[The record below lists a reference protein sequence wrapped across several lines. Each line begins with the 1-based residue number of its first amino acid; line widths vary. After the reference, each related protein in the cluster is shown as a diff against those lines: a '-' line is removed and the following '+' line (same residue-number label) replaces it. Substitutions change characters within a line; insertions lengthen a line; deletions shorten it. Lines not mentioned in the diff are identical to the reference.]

1 MMATTDRLAQL
12 INKLNK
18 SWRKD
23 AKKAIKYLMRLLA
36 EGVKTEAAITK
47 VQQRYPN
54 LSTLP
59 ELQPVLVEAAAYAYG
74 IVPGVLTTAQV
85 KLMGEQL
92 AGKWDESGMT
102 LSEKLHGVGVKMR
115 GAIVSTLQEQMRRN
129 KTWTE
134 AARALFDGYGD
145 DGQNVYNGGKDIISK
160 QDLPKYLQKVRE
172 ATGNDPRALAE
183 QRQAID
189 NINRLAKNGAPN
201 KALQAAYNKLLEAV
215 QKGNEKAIEKAVEVA
230 VNEKSRY
237 VAERITRTEMAR
249 AWADGFIAKIKDDAD
264 IVAVKFKLSSRHPV
278 FDICDMYAK
287 ADMYGLGAGIYPKDK
302 LPPLPVHPHCLCRYV
317 EVIEG
322 EVAMQQQR
330 DQVKEAGDK
339 WLNSLPEARRAQV
352 LGRKGLKAWEDGEDW
367 RKYMRG
373 YAGLGEVKGRL
384 HKAQLYKLPDIDN
397 EGTHNKYHSPKDVI
411 REFTTKRIRNSKY
424 DMRVSEHVN
433 LKPKMFADLESQL
446 NQAVR
451 RMSIN
456 SLERFPQ
463 IIISDDHD
471 LVGALGAYIA
481 KDNKLFINSLIL
493 DKKKHKAYLAAEK
506 EPLSKYRIATLVH
519 ELYHWKD
526 AIEYEQKYG
535 KITNQAE
542 YAKAISFHHK
552 PSVDK
557 LVSKGYNINEISRY
571 AFVMYRKRKY
581 DEVMTEYRTLM
592 LLAGGI
598 KNADKN
604 DS

>member
-18 SWRKD
+18 SWHRD
-23 AKKAIKYLMRLLA
+23 AKKAVKYLMRLLA
-36 EGVKTEAAITK
+36 KGEKTEAAITK

-59 ELQPVLVEAAAYAYG
+59 ELRPALVEAAAYAYG
-74 IVPGVLTTAQV
+74 IVPSALTTVQV

-92 AGKWDESGMT
+92 ASKWDESGMT

-134 AARALFDGYGD
+134 AARALYDGYGE
-145 DGQNVYNGGKDIISK
+145 DGQNVHNGGKDIISR
-160 QDLPKYLQKVRE
+160 QDLPKYLQKVRV
-172 ATGNDPRALAE
+172 ATGNDLQALAE

-189 NINRLAKNGAPN
+189 KINRLAKNGAPN
-201 KALQAAYNKLLEAV
+201 KALQAAYNELLEAV

-249 AWADGFIAKIKDDAD
+249 AWADGFVAKMKKDAD

-322 EVAMQQQR
+322 EVDMQQQR
-330 DQVKEAGDK
+330 DQVREAGDK
-339 WLNSLPEARRAQV
+339 WLNSLPESRRVQV
-352 LGRKGLKAWEDGEDW
+352 LGRKGLKACEDGEDW

-373 YAGLGEVKGRL
+373 YAGLRKVESRLRGVDTRNMANGGR
-384 HKAQLYKLPDIDN
+384 KSKFIKL
-397 EGTHNKYHSPKDVI
+397 T
-411 REFTTKRIRNSKY
+411 
-424 DMRVSEHVN
+424 
-433 LKPKMFADLESQL
+433 
-446 NQAVR
+446 
-451 RMSIN
+451 
-456 SLERFPQ
+456 
-463 IIISDDHD
+463 
-471 LVGALGAYIA
+471 
-481 KDNKLFINSLIL
+481 
-493 DKKKHKAYLAAEK
+493 
-506 EPLSKYRIATLVH
+506 
-519 ELYHWKD
+519 
-526 AIEYEQKYG
+526 
-535 KITNQAE
+535 
-542 YAKAISFHHK
+542 
-552 PSVDK
+552 
-557 LVSKGYNINEISRY
+557 
-571 AFVMYRKRKY
+571 
-581 DEVMTEYRTLM
+581 
-592 LLAGGI
+592 
-598 KNADKN
+598 
-604 DS
+604 

>member
-23 AKKAIKYLMRLLA
+23 AKKVVAYLQRLIA
-36 EGVKTEAAITK
+36 SGMKFEEALDN
-47 VQQRYPN
+47 VQRHYGK
-54 LSTLP
+54 LFTLP
-59 ELQPVLVEAAAYAYG
+59 ELKPALVEAAAYAYG
-74 IVPGVLTTAQV
+74 IVPTMLTKAQV
-85 KLMGEQL
+85 ESMGEEL

-134 AARALFDGYGD
+134 AARALYDGYGD

-172 ATGNDPRALAE
+172 ATGNDLQALAE

-322 EVAMQQQR
+322 EVDMKQQR
-330 DQVKEAGDK
+330 DQVQEAGDK

-367 RKYMRG
+367 QRYMRG
-373 YAGLGEVKGRL
+373 YTGLREVKGRL
-384 HKAQLYKLPDIDN
+384 SDLPT
-397 EGTHNKYHSPKDVI
+397 G
-411 REFTTKRIRNSKY
+411 
-424 DMRVSEHVN
+424 
-433 LKPKMFADLESQL
+433 A
-446 NQAVR
+446 
-451 RMSIN
+451 
-456 SLERFPQ
+456 
-463 IIISDDHD
+463 IS
-471 LVGALGAYIA
+471 GAL
-481 KDNKLFINSLIL
+481 N
-493 DKKKHKAYLAAEK
+493 
-506 EPLSKYRIATLVH
+506 
-519 ELYHWKD
+519 
-526 AIEYEQKYG
+526 
-535 KITNQAE
+535 
-542 YAKAISFHHK
+542 
-552 PSVDK
+552 
-557 LVSKGYNINEISRY
+557 
-571 AFVMYRKRKY
+571 
-581 DEVMTEYRTLM
+581 
-592 LLAGGI
+592 
-598 KNADKN
+598 DKN
-604 DS
+604 DPDYIRRYKHAERYYEARRKNGIRAFVNKIHQNTGYPKKRLESIYNHVFINEYDLATGHSRFSPSYEMTQSFQRLLEGKNIQAHDILMLKHEHLEFAIMHKLGYNYDRAHDLTNTKYNYSKAETEWRRKHANT

>member
-1 MMATTDRLAQL
+1 MMTTTDRLAQL

-18 SWRKD
+18 SWRRD
-23 AKKAIKYLMRLLA
+23 AKKAVKYLMRLLA

-59 ELQPVLVEAAAYAYG
+59 ELQPALVEAAAYAYG
-74 IVPGVLTTAQV
+74 IVPSVLTTAQV

-92 AGKWDESGMT
+92 ASKWDESGMT

-115 GAIVSTLQEQMRRN
+115 DAIVSTLQEQMRRN

-134 AARALFDGYGD
+134 AARALYDGYGD
-145 DGQNVYNGGKDIISK
+145 DGQNVYNDGKDIISR
-160 QDLPKYLQKVRE
+160 QELPKYLQKVRV
-172 ATGNDPRALAE
+172 ATGNDLQALAE

-249 AWADGFIAKIKDDAD
+249 AWADGFIAKMQKDAD

-322 EVAMQQQR
+322 EVDMQQQR
-330 DQVKEAGDK
+330 DQVREAGDK
-339 WLNSLPEARRAQV
+339 WLNSLPESRRAQV

-373 YAGLGEVKGRL
+373 YAGLREAESRL
-384 HKAQLYKLPDIDN
+384 QLYKPVELSEKTITD
-397 EGTHNKYHSPKDVI
+397 EYQSPKGSIKKFQTRKV
-411 REFTTKRIRNSKY
+411 KNAAY
-424 DMRVSEHVN
+424 DIHVSENVN
-433 LKPKMFADLESQL
+433 LKPKMLAEVNRQINKCIDLLGVRNKEALPKIVIASNDDL
-446 NQAVR
+446 NDALGSYVACENKLY
-451 RMSIN
+451 IN
-456 SLERFPQ
+456 SETLHR
-463 IIISDDHD
+463 
-471 LVGALGAYIA
+471 
-481 KDNKLFINSLIL
+481 
-493 DKKKHKAYLAAEK
+493 KAYEK
-506 EPLSKYRIATLVH
+506 YLATLKNPASRNPLMTMLH
-519 ELYHWKD
+519 EMIHWQD
-526 AIEYEQKYG
+526 ARKYVAKFGEITQQDEYMAHIIEKHR
-535 KITNQAE
+535 I
-542 YAKAISFHHK
+542 F
-552 PSVDK
+552 VDK
-557 LVSKGYNINEISRY
+557 LVQKRYNFAEISDY
-571 AFVMYRKRKY
+571 ASRMYIGGRY
-581 DEVMTEYRTLM
+581 DEVMTEYRVKK
-592 LLAGGI
+592 LLG
-598 KNADKN
+598 
-604 DS
+604 

>member
-23 AKKAIKYLMRLLA
+23 AKKAVKYLMRLLA
-36 EGVKTEAAITK
+36 EGVKTEAAIAK

-59 ELQPVLVEAAAYAYG
+59 ELQPALVEAAAYAYG
-74 IVPGVLTTAQV
+74 IVPSALTTAQI

-129 KTWTE
+129 KIWTE
-134 AARALFDGYGD
+134 AARALYDGYGD
-145 DGQNVYNGGKDIISK
+145 DGQNVYNGGKDIISR

-172 ATGNDPRALAE
+172 ATGNDLQALAE

-249 AWADGFIAKIKDDAD
+249 AWADGFIAKMKTDAD
-264 IVAVKFKLSSRHPV
+264 IVAVKFKLSSCHPV

-322 EVAMQQQR
+322 EVDMQQQR
-330 DQVKEAGDK
+330 DQVREAGDK
-339 WLNSLPEARRAQV
+339 WLNSLSESRRAQV

-367 RKYMRG
+367 QGYMRG
-373 YAGLGEVKGRL
+373 YAGLREVKGRL
-384 HKAQLYKLPDIDN
+384 SGIKIQLHADKKSN
-397 EGTHNKYHSPKDVI
+397 EELMAENLVPPTDEFIESIAKKYGM
-411 REFTTKRIRNSKY
+411 TYTKGKKGE
-424 DMRVSEHVN
+424 D
-433 LKPKMFADLESQL
+433 
-446 NQAVR
+446 
-451 RMSIN
+451 
-456 SLERFPQ
+456 RFY
-463 IIISDDHD
+463 SDDGKPIYPPNN
-471 LVGALGAYIA
+471 GAIG
-481 KDNKLFINSLIL
+481 KE
-493 DKKKHKAYLAAEK
+493 EK
-506 EPLSKYRIATLVH
+506 TL
-519 ELYHWKD
+519 L
-526 AIEYEQKYG
+526 
-535 KITNQAE
+535 
-542 YAKAISFHHK
+542 
-552 PSVDK
+552 P
-557 LVSKGYNINEISRY
+557 KGTVISRY
-571 AFVMYRKRKY
+571 GPNRGVFVSPAKTSLEERA
-581 DEVMTEYRTLM
+581 LP
-592 LLAGGI
+592 
-598 KNADKN
+598 KNTREKNELHTFVLKN
-604 DS
+604 DVTCYKSIVAPWFAQKGGGVQLRFTNSLQELLDRGDLDEC

>member
-23 AKKAIKYLMRLLA
+23 AKKAVKYLMRLLA

-59 ELQPVLVEAAAYAYG
+59 ELQPALVEAAAYAYG
-74 IVPGVLTTAQV
+74 IVPSVLTTAQV

-92 AGKWDESGMT
+92 ASKWDESGMT

-115 GAIVSTLQEQMRRN
+115 DAIVSTLQEQMRRN

-134 AARALFDGYGD
+134 AARALYDGYGD
-145 DGQNVYNGGKDIISK
+145 DGQNVYNDGKDIISR
-160 QDLPKYLQKVRE
+160 QELPKYLQKVRV
-172 ATGNDPRALAE
+172 ATGNDLQALAE

-189 NINRLAKNGAPN
+189 NINRLAKNGSPN

-215 QKGNEKAIEKAVEVA
+215 QKGNEKAIVKAVEVA

-249 AWADGFIAKIKDDAD
+249 AWADGFIAKMKTDAD

-322 EVAMQQQR
+322 EVDMQQQR
-330 DQVKEAGDK
+330 DQVREAGDK
-339 WLNSLPEARRAQV
+339 WLNSLPESRRAQV
-352 LGRKGLKAWEDGEDW
+352 LGRKGLKAWEDGKDW

-373 YAGLGEVKGRL
+373 YAGLREAESRL
-384 HKAQLYKLPDIDN
+384 QLYKPVELSEKTITD
-397 EGTHNKYHSPKDVI
+397 EYQSPKGSIKKFQTRKVKNDA
-411 REFTTKRIRNSKY
+411 Y
-424 DMRVSEHVN
+424 DIHVSENVN
-433 LKPKMFADLESQL
+433 LKPKMLAEVNRQINKCIDLLGVRNKEALPKIVIASNDDL
-446 NQAVR
+446 NDALGSYVACENKLY
-451 RMSIN
+451 IN
-456 SLERFPQ
+456 SETLHR
-463 IIISDDHD
+463 
-471 LVGALGAYIA
+471 
-481 KDNKLFINSLIL
+481 
-493 DKKKHKAYLAAEK
+493 KAYEK
-506 EPLSKYRIATLVH
+506 YLATLKNPASRNPLMTMLH
-519 ELYHWKD
+519 EMIHWQD
-526 AIEYEQKYG
+526 ARKYVAKFGEITQQDEYMAHIIEKHR
-535 KITNQAE
+535 I
-542 YAKAISFHHK
+542 F
-552 PSVDK
+552 VDK
-557 LVSKGYNINEISRY
+557 LVQKRYNFAEISDY
-571 AFVMYRKRKY
+571 ASRMYIGGRY
-581 DEVMTEYRTLM
+581 DEVMTEYRVKK
-592 LLAGGI
+592 LLG
-598 KNADKN
+598 
-604 DS
+604 

>member
-1 MMATTDRLAQL
+1 MLLVIMAVAMMATTDRLAQL

-23 AKKAIKYLMRLLA
+23 AKKAVAYLQRLIA
-36 EGVKTEAAITK
+36 SGMKFEEALDN
-47 VQQRYPN
+47 VQRHYGK
-54 LSTLP
+54 LFTLP
-59 ELQPVLVEAAAYAYG
+59 ELKPALVEAAAYAYG
-74 IVPGVLTTAQV
+74 IVPTMLTKAQV
-85 KLMGEQL
+85 ESMGEEL
-92 AGKWDESGMT
+92 ADKWDESGMT

-134 AARALFDGYGD
+134 AARALYDGYGD
-145 DGQNVYNGGKDIISK
+145 DGQNVYNGGKDIISR

-172 ATGNDPRALAE
+172 ATGNDLQALAE

-249 AWADGFIAKIKDDAD
+249 AWADGFIAKIKDDTD

-278 FDICDMYAK
+278 FDICDMYLK

-322 EVAMQQQR
+322 EVDMQQQR
-330 DQVKEAGDK
+330 DQVQEAGDK
-339 WLNSLPEARRAQV
+339 WLNSLPESRRAQV

-373 YAGLGEVKGRL
+373 YAGLREAESRL
-384 HKAQLYKLPDIDN
+384 QLYKPVELSEKTITD
-397 EGTHNKYHSPKDVI
+397 EYQSPKGSIKKFQTRKV
-411 REFTTKRIRNSKY
+411 KNAAY
-424 DMRVSEHVN
+424 DIHVSENVN
-433 LKPKMFADLESQL
+433 LKPKMLAEVNRQINKCIDLLGVRNKEALPKIVIASNDDL
-446 NQAVR
+446 NDALGSYVACENKLY
-451 RMSIN
+451 IN
-456 SLERFPQ
+456 SETLHR
-463 IIISDDHD
+463 
-471 LVGALGAYIA
+471 
-481 KDNKLFINSLIL
+481 
-493 DKKKHKAYLAAEK
+493 KAYEK
-506 EPLSKYRIATLVH
+506 YLATLKNPASRNPLMTMLH
-519 ELYHWKD
+519 EMIHWQD
-526 AIEYEQKYG
+526 A
-535 KITNQAE
+535 
-542 YAKAISFHHK
+542 
-552 PSVDK
+552 
-557 LVSKGYNINEISRY
+557 
-571 AFVMYRKRKY
+571 RKY
-581 DEVMTEYRTLM
+581 VAKFGEITQQDEYMAHIIENIGVL
-592 LLAGGI
+592 
-598 KNADKN
+598 
-604 DS
+604 

>member
-23 AKKAIKYLMRLLA
+23 AKKAVAYLQRLIA
-36 EGVKTEAAITK
+36 SGMKFEEALDN
-47 VQQRYPN
+47 VQRHYGK
-54 LSTLP
+54 LFTLP
-59 ELQPVLVEAAAYAYG
+59 ELKPALVEAAAYAYG
-74 IVPGVLTTAQV
+74 IVPTMLTKAQV
-85 KLMGEQL
+85 ESMGEEL
-92 AGKWDESGMT
+92 ADKWDESGMT

-134 AARALFDGYGD
+134 AARALYDGYGD
-145 DGQNVYNGGKDIISK
+145 DGQNVYNGGKDIISR

-172 ATGNDPRALAE
+172 ATGNDLQALAE

-249 AWADGFIAKIKDDAD
+249 AWADGFIAKIKDDTD

-278 FDICDMYAK
+278 FDICDMYLK

-322 EVAMQQQR
+322 EVDMQQQR
-330 DQVKEAGDK
+330 DQVREAGDK
-339 WLNSLPEARRAQV
+339 WLNSLPESRRAQV

-373 YAGLGEVKGRL
+373 YAGLREAESRL
-384 HKAQLYKLPDIDN
+384 QLYKPVELSEKTITD
-397 EGTHNKYHSPKDVI
+397 EYQSPKGSIKKFQTRKV
-411 REFTTKRIRNSKY
+411 KNAAY
-424 DMRVSEHVN
+424 DIHVSENVN
-433 LKPKMFADLESQL
+433 LKPKMLAEVNRQINKCIDLLGVRNKEALPKIVIASNDDL
-446 NQAVR
+446 NDALGSYVACENKLY
-451 RMSIN
+451 IN
-456 SLERFPQ
+456 SETLHR
-463 IIISDDHD
+463 
-471 LVGALGAYIA
+471 
-481 KDNKLFINSLIL
+481 
-493 DKKKHKAYLAAEK
+493 KAYEK
-506 EPLSKYRIATLVH
+506 YLATLKNPASRNPLMTMLH
-519 ELYHWKD
+519 EMIHWQD
-526 AIEYEQKYG
+526 ARKYVAKFGEITQQDEYMAHIIEKHR
-535 KITNQAE
+535 I
-542 YAKAISFHHK
+542 F
-552 PSVDK
+552 VDK
-557 LVSKGYNINEISRY
+557 LVQKRYNFAEISDY
-571 AFVMYRKRKY
+571 ASRMYIGGRY
-581 DEVMTEYRTLM
+581 DEVMTEYRVKK
-592 LLAGGI
+592 LLG
-598 KNADKN
+598 
-604 DS
+604 

>member
-12 INKLNK
+12 IEKLNK
-18 SWRKD
+18 SWRRD

-36 EGVKTEAAITK
+36 EGVKTEAAIAK

-59 ELQPVLVEAAAYAYG
+59 ELQPALVEAAAYAYG
-74 IVPGVLTTAQV
+74 IVPSVLTTAQV

-115 GAIVSTLQEQMRRN
+115 DAIVNTLQEQMRRN

-145 DGQNVYNGGKDIISK
+145 DDQNVYNGGKDIISR
-160 QDLPKYLQKVRE
+160 QELPKYLQKVRV
-172 ATGNDPRALAE
+172 ATGNDLQALAE

-264 IVAVKFKLSSRHPV
+264 VVAVKFKLSSRHPV

-322 EVAMQQQR
+322 EVDMKQQR
-330 DQVKEAGDK
+330 DQVREAGDK
-339 WLNSLPEARRAQV
+339 WLNSLPESRRVQV

-367 RKYMRG
+367 RKHMRG
-373 YAGLGEVKGRL
+373 YAGLKEAESRLRGIDTRNMANGGR
-384 HKAQLYKLPDIDN
+384 KSKFIKLT
-397 EGTHNKYHSPKDVI
+397 E
-411 REFTTKRIRNSKY
+411 
-424 DMRVSEHVN
+424 
-433 LKPKMFADLESQL
+433 
-446 NQAVR
+446 
-451 RMSIN
+451 
-456 SLERFPQ
+456 
-463 IIISDDHD
+463 
-471 LVGALGAYIA
+471 
-481 KDNKLFINSLIL
+481 
-493 DKKKHKAYLAAEK
+493 AEK
-506 EPLSKYRIATLVH
+506 DFIIKE
-519 ELYHWKD
+519 
-526 AIEYEQKYG
+526 
-535 KITNQAE
+535 
-542 YAKAISFHHK
+542 AKAIGIDEKYIRFRDCRATGYDDEDNLIYVSSQIF
-552 PSVDK
+552 PAQDDSPIARDRMSVRAVLAHEYYGHMANRNTSLPRNNWIDEFRASYRGAQKCSNLTDEERADLVRDAYDRAKEAGVTVK
-557 LVSKGYNINEISRY
+557 LTKFARRALYG
-571 AFVMYRKRKY
+571 F
-581 DEVMTEYRTLM
+581 
-592 LLAGGI
+592 
-598 KNADKN
+598 
-604 DS
+604 

>member
-18 SWRKD
+18 SWRIE
-23 AKKAIKYLMRLLA
+23 AKKAVKYLMRLLA
-36 EGVKTEAAITK
+36 KGVKTEAAITK

-59 ELQPVLVEAAAYAYG
+59 ELQPALVEAAAYAYG
-74 IVPGVLTTAQV
+74 IVPSMLTTAQV

-115 GAIVSTLQEQMRRN
+115 SAIVSTLQEQMRRN

-134 AARALFDGYGD
+134 AARALYDGYGD
-145 DGQNVYNGGKDIISK
+145 DGQNVYNGGKDIISR

-172 ATGNDPRALAE
+172 ATGNDLQALAE

-249 AWADGFIAKIKDDAD
+249 AWADGFIAKMKTDAD

-322 EVAMQQQR
+322 EVDMQQQH
-330 DQVKEAGDK
+330 DQVQEAGNK
-339 WLNSLPEARRAQV
+339 WLNSLPESRRAQV

-373 YAGLGEVKGRL
+373 YAGLREAASRLSGIKLQPHAGKKSNEELMAENLVPPTDEFIESIAKKYGMTYTKGKKGE
-384 HKAQLYKLPDIDN
+384 D
-397 EGTHNKYHSPKDVI
+397 
-411 REFTTKRIRNSKY
+411 
-424 DMRVSEHVN
+424 
-433 LKPKMFADLESQL
+433 
-446 NQAVR
+446 
-451 RMSIN
+451 
-456 SLERFPQ
+456 RFY
-463 IIISDDHD
+463 SDDGKPIYPPNNGA
-471 LVGALGAYIA
+471 VG
-481 KDNKLFINSLIL
+481 KEEKVIL
-493 DKKKHKAYLAAEK
+493 
-506 EPLSKYRIATLVH
+506 P
-519 ELYHWKD
+519 
-526 AIEYEQKYG
+526 
-535 KITNQAE
+535 
-542 YAKAISFHHK
+542 
-552 PSVDK
+552 
-557 LVSKGYNINEISRY
+557 KGTVISRY
-571 AFVMYRKRKY
+571 GGNAGKYASPEGTAMEARALSKQTREQNDLHTFVLEKDVECLQSEVAPWFGQEGRGVQYRLQSTIESMLKRGEISEK
-581 DEVMTEYRTLM
+581 
-592 LLAGGI
+592 
-598 KNADKN
+598 
-604 DS
+604 

>member
-1 MMATTDRLAQL
+1 MMTTTDRLAQL

-23 AKKAIKYLMRLLA
+23 AKKAVAYLQRLIA
-36 EGVKTEAAITK
+36 SGMKFEEALDN
-47 VQQRYPN
+47 VQRHYGK
-54 LSTLP
+54 LFTLP
-59 ELQPVLVEAAAYAYG
+59 ELRPALVEAAAYAYG
-74 IVPGVLTTAQV
+74 IVPTMLTKAQV
-85 KLMGEQL
+85 ESMGEEL
-92 AGKWDESGMT
+92 ADNWDESGMT

-134 AARALFDGYGD
+134 AARALYDGYGD
-145 DGQNVYNGGKDIISK
+145 DGQNVYNGGKDIISR

-172 ATGNDPRALAE
+172 ATGNDLQALAE

-249 AWADGFIAKIKDDAD
+249 AWADGFIAKMKTDAD

-322 EVAMQQQR
+322 EVDMQQQR
-330 DQVKEAGDK
+330 DQVREAGDK
-339 WLNSLPEARRAQV
+339 WLNSLPESRRVQV
-352 LGRKGLKAWEDGEDW
+352 LGRKGLKAWEDGKDW

-373 YAGLGEVKGRL
+373 FSGFREAESRL
-384 HKAQLYKLPDIDN
+384 
-397 EGTHNKYHSPKDVI
+397 S
-411 REFTTKRIRNSKY
+411 
-424 DMRVSEHVN
+424 
-433 LKPKMFADLESQL
+433 
-446 NQAVR
+446 
-451 RMSIN
+451 
-456 SLERFPQ
+456 
-463 IIISDDHD
+463 
-471 LVGALGAYIA
+471 
-481 KDNKLFINSLIL
+481 
-493 DKKKHKAYLAAEK
+493 
-506 EPLSKYRIATLVH
+506 
-519 ELYHWKD
+519 
-526 AIEYEQKYG
+526 
-535 KITNQAE
+535 
-542 YAKAISFHHK
+542 
-552 PSVDK
+552 
-557 LVSKGYNINEISRY
+557 
-571 AFVMYRKRKY
+571 
-581 DEVMTEYRTLM
+581 
-592 LLAGGI
+592 GI
-598 KNADKN
+598 KNQLHAGKKSNEELMAENLVPPTDEFIESIAKKYGMTYTKGKQGEDRFYADNGKAIYPPNNGAVGKEQKVILKVNTIIDRFGGNYGYYTSPEGTALEARALDKGARAKN
-604 DS
+604 DLHKFKVVKELPCYESRVAPWFNQKGNGTQYRLFKSIDELLKEGFLVEISS

>member
-1 MMATTDRLAQL
+1 MTTTDRLAQL

-23 AKKAIKYLMRLLA
+23 AKKAVAYLQRLLA
-36 EGVKTEAAITK
+36 SGMKFEEALDN
-47 VQQRYPN
+47 VQRHYGK
-54 LSTLP
+54 LFTLP
-59 ELQPVLVEAAAYAYG
+59 ELRPALVEAAAYAYG
-74 IVPGVLTTAQV
+74 IVPTMLTKAQV
-85 KLMGEQL
+85 ESMGEEL
-92 AGKWDESGMT
+92 ADKWDESGMT

-134 AARALFDGYGD
+134 AARALYDGYGD
-145 DGQNVYNGGKDIISK
+145 DGQNVYNGGKDIISR

-172 ATGNDPRALAE
+172 ATGNDLQALAE

-249 AWADGFIAKIKDDAD
+249 AWADGFIAKMQKDAD

-322 EVAMQQQR
+322 EVDMQQQR
-330 DQVKEAGDK
+330 DQVREAGDK
-339 WLNSLPEARRAQV
+339 WLNSLLESRRAQV

-373 YAGLGEVKGRL
+373 YAGLREMKSRLKESVLEPQKRGVKTIITQ
-384 HKAQLYKLPDIDN
+384 KTIDN
-397 EGTHNKYHSPKDVI
+397 IGQFQYPGFTKRENELMLQAQKELLAIARDKNNSNEVAMVLTSDLKGKTILLGNENSVDFGTAKAKNILARGESLYIIHNHPRGYGFSLDDIHILTDNNSVKSISLITNSGRIETLQKTANYDKIMINKIQTKVLKRCRKNNLDYETYI
-411 REFTTKRIRNSKY
+411 KLLLKEFTEGG
-424 DMRVSEHVN
+424 MV
-433 LKPKMFADLESQL
+433 LW
-446 NQAVR
+446 
-451 RMSIN
+451 
-456 SLERFPQ
+456 
-463 IIISDDHD
+463 
-471 LVGALGAYIA
+471 
-481 KDNKLFINSLIL
+481 KL
-493 DKKKHKAYLAAEK
+493 
-506 EPLSKYRIATLVH
+506 
-519 ELYHWKD
+519 
-526 AIEYEQKYG
+526 
-535 KITNQAE
+535 
-542 YAKAISFHHK
+542 
-552 PSVDK
+552 
-557 LVSKGYNINEISRY
+557 
-571 AFVMYRKRKY
+571 
-581 DEVMTEYRTLM
+581 
-592 LLAGGI
+592 
-598 KNADKN
+598 
-604 DS
+604 

>member
-23 AKKAIKYLMRLLA
+23 AKKAVAYLQRLIA
-36 EGVKTEAAITK
+36 SGMKFEEALDN
-47 VQQRYPN
+47 VQRHYGK
-54 LSTLP
+54 LFTLP
-59 ELQPVLVEAAAYAYG
+59 ELKPALVEAAAYAYG
-74 IVPGVLTTAQV
+74 IVPTMLTKAQV
-85 KLMGEQL
+85 ESMGEEL
-92 AGKWDESGMT
+92 ADKWDESGMT

-134 AARALFDGYGD
+134 AARALYDGYGD
-145 DGQNVYNGGKDIISK
+145 DGQNVYNGGKDIISR

-172 ATGNDPRALAE
+172 ATGNDLQALAE

-249 AWADGFIAKIKDDAD
+249 AWADGFIAKIKDDTD

-278 FDICDMYAK
+278 FDICDMYLK

-322 EVAMQQQR
+322 EVDMQQQR
-330 DQVKEAGDK
+330 DQVQEAGDK
-339 WLNSLPEARRAQV
+339 WLNSLPESRRAQV

-373 YAGLGEVKGRL
+373 YAGLREAESRL
-384 HKAQLYKLPDIDN
+384 QLYKPVELSEKTITD
-397 EGTHNKYHSPKDVI
+397 EYQSPKGSIKKFQTRKV
-411 REFTTKRIRNSKY
+411 KNAAY
-424 DMRVSEHVN
+424 DIHVSENVN
-433 LKPKMFADLESQL
+433 LKPKMLAEVNRQINKCIDLLGVRNKEALPKIVIASNDDL
-446 NQAVR
+446 NDALGSYVACENKLY
-451 RMSIN
+451 IN
-456 SLERFPQ
+456 SETLHR
-463 IIISDDHD
+463 
-471 LVGALGAYIA
+471 
-481 KDNKLFINSLIL
+481 
-493 DKKKHKAYLAAEK
+493 KAYEK
-506 EPLSKYRIATLVH
+506 YLATLKNPASRNPLMTMLH
-519 ELYHWKD
+519 EMIHWQD
-526 AIEYEQKYG
+526 A
-535 KITNQAE
+535 
-542 YAKAISFHHK
+542 
-552 PSVDK
+552 
-557 LVSKGYNINEISRY
+557 
-571 AFVMYRKRKY
+571 RKY
-581 DEVMTEYRTLM
+581 VAKFGEITQQDEYMAHIIENIGVL
-592 LLAGGI
+592 
-598 KNADKN
+598 
-604 DS
+604 

>member
-12 INKLNK
+12 IDKLNK

-47 VQQRYPN
+47 VLQRYPN

-59 ELQPVLVEAAAYAYG
+59 ELQPALVEAAAYAYG

-115 GAIVSTLQEQMRRN
+115 DAIVSTLQEQMRRN

-134 AARALFDGYGD
+134 AARALFDGYGE
-145 DGQNVYNGGKDIISK
+145 DGQNVHNGGKDIISR
-160 QDLPKYLQKVRE
+160 QELPKYLQKVRE
-172 ATGNDPRALAE
+172 ATGNDPQALAE

-189 NINRLAKNGAPN
+189 NINHLAKNGAPN

-249 AWADGFIAKIKDDAD
+249 AWADGFIAKMKTDAD

-322 EVAMQQQR
+322 EVDMQQQR
-330 DQVKEAGDK
+330 DQVREAGDK
-339 WLNSLPEARRAQV
+339 WLNSLPESRRAQV
-352 LGRKGLKAWEDGEDW
+352 LGRKGLKAWEDGKDW

-373 YAGLGEVKGRL
+373 YAGLREVKGRL
-384 HKAQLYKLPDIDN
+384 RGIKLQLHAGKKSNEELMAENLVPPTDEFIESIAKKYGMTYTKGKKGEDRFYADNGKAIYPPNNGAVGKEQKAMLKVNTIIDRFGGN
-397 EGTHNKYHSPKDVI
+397 YGYYTSPEGT
-411 REFTTKRIRNSKY
+411 
-424 DMRVSEHVN
+424 
-433 LKPKMFADLESQL
+433 ALE
-446 NQAVR
+446 AR
-451 RMSIN
+451 
-456 SLERFPQ
+456 
-463 IIISDDHD
+463 
-471 LVGALGAYIA
+471 A
-481 KDNKLFINSLIL
+481 L
-493 DKKKHKAYLAAEK
+493 DKGARAKNDLHKFKVVK
-506 EPLSKYRIATLVH
+506 ELPCYESRVAPWFNQKGNGTQYRLLKSIDELLKEGFLV
-519 ELYHWKD
+519 
-526 AIEYEQKYG
+526 
-535 KITNQAE
+535 
-542 YAKAISFHHK
+542 
-552 PSVDK
+552 
-557 LVSKGYNINEISRY
+557 EIS
-571 AFVMYRKRKY
+571 
-581 DEVMTEYRTLM
+581 
-592 LLAGGI
+592 
-598 KNADKN
+598 
-604 DS
+604 S

>member
-1 MMATTDRLAQL
+1 MMTTTDRLAQL

-23 AKKAIKYLMRLLA
+23 AKKAVAYLQRLIA
-36 EGVKTEAAITK
+36 SGMKFEEALDN
-47 VQQRYPN
+47 VQRHYGK
-54 LSTLP
+54 LFTLP
-59 ELQPVLVEAAAYAYG
+59 ELRPALVEAAAYAYG
-74 IVPGVLTTAQV
+74 IVPTMLTKAQV
-85 KLMGEQL
+85 ESMGEEL
-92 AGKWDESGMT
+92 ADKWDESGMT
-102 LSEKLHGVGVKMR
+102 LSEKLHGVGVNMR

-134 AARALFDGYGD
+134 AARALYDGYGD
-145 DGQNVYNGGKDIISK
+145 DGQNVYNGGKDIISR

-172 ATGNDPRALAE
+172 ATGNDLQALAE

-249 AWADGFIAKIKDDAD
+249 AWADGFIAKMQKDAD

-322 EVAMQQQR
+322 EVDMQQQR
-330 DQVKEAGDK
+330 DQVREAGDK
-339 WLNSLPEARRAQV
+339 WLNSLPESRRVQV

-373 YAGLGEVKGRL
+373 YAGLREAESRLSGIKLHAGKKSNEELMAENLVPPTDEFIESIAKKYGMTYTKGKKGE
-384 HKAQLYKLPDIDN
+384 D
-397 EGTHNKYHSPKDVI
+397 
-411 REFTTKRIRNSKY
+411 
-424 DMRVSEHVN
+424 
-433 LKPKMFADLESQL
+433 
-446 NQAVR
+446 
-451 RMSIN
+451 
-456 SLERFPQ
+456 RFY
-463 IIISDDHD
+463 SDDGKPIYPPNN
-471 LVGALGAYIA
+471 GAIG
-481 KDNKLFINSLIL
+481 KE
-493 DKKKHKAYLAAEK
+493 EK
-506 EPLSKYRIATLVH
+506 TVLP
-519 ELYHWKD
+519 
-526 AIEYEQKYG
+526 
-535 KITNQAE
+535 
-542 YAKAISFHHK
+542 
-552 PSVDK
+552 
-557 LVSKGYNINEISRY
+557 KGTVISRY
-571 AFVMYRKRKY
+571 GSNRGVFVSPAKTSLEERA
-581 DEVMTEYRTLM
+581 LP
-592 LLAGGI
+592 
-598 KNADKN
+598 KNTREKNELHTFVLKN
-604 DS
+604 DVTCYKSIVAPWFAQKGRGVQLRLVNSLQELLDRGDLDEC

>member
-23 AKKAIKYLMRLLA
+23 AKKAVAYLQRLIA
-36 EGVKTEAAITK
+36 SGMKFEEALDN
-47 VQQRYPN
+47 VQRHYGK
-54 LSTLP
+54 LFTLP
-59 ELQPVLVEAAAYAYG
+59 ELRPALVEAAAYAYG
-74 IVPGVLTTAQV
+74 IVPSVLTTAQV

-134 AARALFDGYGD
+134 AARALYDGYGD
-145 DGQNVYNGGKDIISK
+145 DGQNVYNGGKDIISR

-172 ATGNDPRALAE
+172 ATGNDLQALAE

-189 NINRLAKNGAPN
+189 KINRLAKNGAPN
-201 KALQAAYNKLLEAV
+201 KALQAAYNELLEAV

-249 AWADGFIAKIKDDAD
+249 AWADGFIAKMKKDAD

-322 EVAMQQQR
+322 EVDMQQQR
-330 DQVKEAGDK
+330 DQVREAGDK
-339 WLNSLPEARRAQV
+339 WLNSLPESRRAQV
-352 LGRKGLKAWEDGEDW
+352 LGRKGLKAWNDGKDW

-373 YAGLGEVKGRL
+373 YAGLREAESRLSGIKLQPHAGKKSNEELMAENLVPPTDEFIESIAKKYGMTYTKGKKGE
-384 HKAQLYKLPDIDN
+384 D
-397 EGTHNKYHSPKDVI
+397 
-411 REFTTKRIRNSKY
+411 
-424 DMRVSEHVN
+424 
-433 LKPKMFADLESQL
+433 
-446 NQAVR
+446 
-451 RMSIN
+451 
-456 SLERFPQ
+456 RFY
-463 IIISDDHD
+463 SDDGKPIYPPNN
-471 LVGALGAYIA
+471 GAIGKEEKTTLPKGTVVSRYGSNRGKYTSPDGTSLGER
-481 KDNKLFINSLIL
+481 SL
-493 DKKKHKAYLAAEK
+493 DKKTRYDNELHRFKLTEEIECIEGVVAPWFDQVGKGIQYKFSESIEQLIK
-506 EPLSKYRIATLVH
+506 EGVL
-519 ELYHWKD
+519 
-526 AIEYEQKYG
+526 IE
-535 KITNQAE
+535 I
-542 YAKAISFHHK
+542 
-552 PSVDK
+552 
-557 LVSKGYNINEISRY
+557 
-571 AFVMYRKRKY
+571 
-581 DEVMTEYRTLM
+581 
-592 LLAGGI
+592 
-598 KNADKN
+598 
-604 DS
+604 

>member
-1 MMATTDRLAQL
+1 MAVAMMATTDRLAQL

-23 AKKAIKYLMRLLA
+23 AKKAVAYLQRLIA
-36 EGVKTEAAITK
+36 SGMKFEEALDN
-47 VQQRYPN
+47 VQRHYGK
-54 LSTLP
+54 LFTLP
-59 ELQPVLVEAAAYAYG
+59 ELKPALVEAAAYAYG
-74 IVPGVLTTAQV
+74 IVPTMLTKAQV
-85 KLMGEQL
+85 ESMGEEL
-92 AGKWDESGMT
+92 ADKWDESGMT

-134 AARALFDGYGD
+134 AARALYDGYGD
-145 DGQNVYNGGKDIISK
+145 DGQNVYNGGKDIISR

-172 ATGNDPRALAE
+172 ATGNDLQALAE

-249 AWADGFIAKIKDDAD
+249 AWADGFIAKIKDDTD

-278 FDICDMYAK
+278 FDICDMYLK

-322 EVAMQQQR
+322 EVDMQQQR
-330 DQVKEAGDK
+330 DQVQEAGDK
-339 WLNSLPEARRAQV
+339 WLNSLPESRRAQV

-373 YAGLGEVKGRL
+373 YAGLREAESRL
-384 HKAQLYKLPDIDN
+384 QLYKPVELSEKTITD
-397 EGTHNKYHSPKDVI
+397 EYQSPKGSIKKFQTRKV
-411 REFTTKRIRNSKY
+411 KNAAY
-424 DMRVSEHVN
+424 DIHVSENVN
-433 LKPKMFADLESQL
+433 LKPKMLAEVNRQINKCIDLLGVRNKEALPKIVIASNDDL
-446 NQAVR
+446 NDALGSYVACENKLY
-451 RMSIN
+451 IN
-456 SLERFPQ
+456 SETLHR
-463 IIISDDHD
+463 
-471 LVGALGAYIA
+471 
-481 KDNKLFINSLIL
+481 
-493 DKKKHKAYLAAEK
+493 KAYEK
-506 EPLSKYRIATLVH
+506 YLATLKNPASRNPLMTMLH
-519 ELYHWKD
+519 EMIHWQD
-526 AIEYEQKYG
+526 A
-535 KITNQAE
+535 
-542 YAKAISFHHK
+542 
-552 PSVDK
+552 
-557 LVSKGYNINEISRY
+557 
-571 AFVMYRKRKY
+571 RKY
-581 DEVMTEYRTLM
+581 VAKFGEITQQDEYMAHIIENIGVL
-592 LLAGGI
+592 
-598 KNADKN
+598 
-604 DS
+604 

>member
-1 MMATTDRLAQL
+1 MMAVAMMATTDRLAQL

-23 AKKAIKYLMRLLA
+23 AKKAVKYLMRLLA
-36 EGVKTEAAITK
+36 EGVKTEVAIAK

-59 ELQPVLVEAAAYAYG
+59 ELQPALVEAAAYAYG
-74 IVPGVLTTAQV
+74 IVPSALTTAQI

-134 AARALFDGYGD
+134 AARALYDGYGD
-145 DGQNVYNGGKDIISK
+145 DGQNVYNGGKDIISR

-172 ATGNDPRALAE
+172 ATGNDLQALAE

-249 AWADGFIAKIKDDAD
+249 AWADGFIAKMQKDAD

-322 EVAMQQQR
+322 EVDMQQQR
-330 DQVKEAGDK
+330 DQVREAGDK
-339 WLNSLPEARRAQV
+339 WLNSLPESRRAQV
-352 LGRKGLKAWEDGEDW
+352 LGRKGLKAWKDGEDW

-373 YAGLGEVKGRL
+373 YAGLRETESRL
-384 HKAQLYKLPDIDN
+384 QMYKPVELSEKAKADKYQSPQGTIKEFQTRKVENATYDI
-397 EGTHNKYHSPKDVI
+397 H
-411 REFTTKRIRNSKY
+411 
-424 DMRVSEHVN
+424 VSENVN
-433 LKPKMFADLESQL
+433 LKPKMLAEVNRQINKCIDLLGVRNKEALPKIVIASNDDL
-446 NQAVR
+446 NDALGSYVACENKLY
-451 RMSIN
+451 IN
-456 SLERFPQ
+456 SETLHRKAYEKYLATLKNPASRNPLMTMLHEMIHWQDARKYVAKFGEITQ
-463 IIISDDHD
+463 QDEYM
-471 LVGALGAYIA
+471 AYI
-481 KDNKLFINSLIL
+481 IE
-493 DKKKHKAYLAAEK
+493 KH
-506 EPLSKYRIATLVH
+506 R
-519 ELYHWKD
+519 
-526 AIEYEQKYG
+526 
-535 KITNQAE
+535 
-542 YAKAISFHHK
+542 SF
-552 PSVDK
+552 VDK
-557 LVSKGYNINEISRY
+557 LVQKRYNFTEISDY
-571 AFVMYRKRKY
+571 ASRMYIGGRY
-581 DEVMTEYRTLM
+581 DEVMTEYRVKK
-592 LLAGGI
+592 LLG
-598 KNADKN
+598 
-604 DS
+604 